1 MVIGSGIEATY
12 SQKNVDKTSFFWTLS
27 SLNRLTD
34 SNEFS
39 TKKYTQKS
47 TC

>member
-1 MVIGSGIEATY
+1 MHKTSASLDE
-12 SQKNVDKTSFFWTLS
+12 TSFFRTLS
-27 SLNRLTD
+27 SLKRLTD